1 MLGGMVSSL
10 GFRRKTRMGMR
21 IRMGSL
27 KGKGKR
33 VGREGREDM
42 EDLENMEDL
51 EDLDAQMGV
60 VMIII
65 MWKLLM
71 IRIWEIKWSPK
82 MLN

>member
-33 VGREGREDM
+33 VGREGREGREDM
-42 EDLENMEDL
+42 EDLEN
-51 EDLDAQMGV
+51 LDAQMGV

>member
-42 EDLENMEDL
+42 EDLE
-51 EDLDAQMGV
+51 DLDAQMGV